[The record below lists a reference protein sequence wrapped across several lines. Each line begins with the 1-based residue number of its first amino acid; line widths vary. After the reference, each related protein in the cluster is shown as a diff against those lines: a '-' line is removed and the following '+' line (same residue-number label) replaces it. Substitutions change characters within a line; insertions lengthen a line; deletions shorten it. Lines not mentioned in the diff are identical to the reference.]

1 MSDNDEDQNIINGEL
16 PRVSRHNYKKKV
28 QIIAKIKKLVKSLI

>member
-16 PRVSRHNYKKKV
+16 PRVSRTTTKNKV
-28 QIIAKIKKLVKSLI
+28 QITAKIKKLVKSLI